1 MFWCFSYWSP
11 NRITSKL
18 LSFILTVWGNH
29 GRRESLRH
37 VHLFVFTGDQAV
49 VSARVYVPSDYV
61 YVLQRARQPHF
72 SPSVKQLWLGGR
84 FWNGIKVARC
94 HVSPRPVVPYSLS
107 STSKP
112 THPSTY
118 NQKEIKWFIIS
129 SRLLHKVKTWKIKDR
144 KGLSKNPCS
153 IHFTFF
159 PVPFVSLFL
168 TE

>member
-29 GRRESLRH
+29 GQRESLRR
-37 VHLFVFTGDQAV
+37 VHLFVFTGDQAM
-49 VSARVYVPSDYV
+49 VSARVYVPV
-61 YVLQRARQPHF
+61 WLCVCATACKTATLFFP
-72 SPSVKQLWLGGR
+72 PSNSFDLAVDSEMASKWP
-84 FWNGIKVARC
+84 VATFP
-94 HVSPRPVVPYSLS
+94 PRPVVPYSLS

-144 KGLSKNPCS
+144 KGLSETLVQYILHS
-153 IHFTFF
+153 
-159 PVPFVSLFL
+159 SLFPSFL
-168 TE
+168 SF